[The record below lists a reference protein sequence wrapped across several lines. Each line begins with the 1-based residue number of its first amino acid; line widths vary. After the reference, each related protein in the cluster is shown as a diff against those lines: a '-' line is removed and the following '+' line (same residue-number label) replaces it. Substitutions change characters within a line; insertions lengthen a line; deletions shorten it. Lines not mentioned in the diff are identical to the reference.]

1 MTATEEALAAM
12 KKAEENWDK
21 MVDEVVEVSGQ
32 FQKEC
37 QELKV
42 ELEEFSDEDF
52 MDDDMPPE
60 PEPSSDNLIYLH
72 IESDQNNY
80 IQYKDLLSYFDNNDI
95 NLADEGGWL
104 KIYLDDSNN
113 FSLVN
118 GLKPGRFLPEEGID
132 STSIITMILITDE
145 QNNCVEAF
153 QGMAEMSYKLAA
165 YLSANVLDS
174 DRNKLTKQMYDH
186 YMQQA
191 EETDLKKLSYPD
203 GFQGGNSKKYTDL
216 KNRILELNESY
227 HRHDI
232 SEVSDEK
239 YDSLFKELIDFEKNN
254 DFLVP

>member
-1 MTATEEALAAM
+1 MNLREILVLLISFFLAVTIILTFRKITNYRKSPNRKSQKSSVA
-12 KKAEENWDK
+12 NGN
-21 MVDEVVEVSGQ
+21 EV
-32 FQKEC
+32 
-37 QELKV
+37 KV
-42 ELEEFSDEDF
+42 ELEDFSEEDF
-52 MDDDMPPE
+52 IDDDMPPE

-72 IESDQNNY
+72 IESDQNNS

-104 KIYLDDSNN
+104 KIYLDDLNN

-118 GLKPGRFLPEEGID
+118 GLKPGKFLPEEGID

-191 EETDLKKLSYPD
+191 EETDLKKIKLS
-203 GFQGGNSKKYTDL
+203 
-216 KNRILELNESY
+216 
-227 HRHDI
+227 
-232 SEVSDEK
+232 
-239 YDSLFKELIDFEKNN
+239 
-254 DFLVP
+254 

>member
-1 MTATEEALAAM
+1 MNLREILVLLISFFLAVTIILTFR
-12 KKAEENWDK
+12 KIINYRKSPNRK
-21 MVDEVVEVSGQ
+21 S
-32 FQKEC
+32 QKNSVANGNDV
-37 QELKV
+37 KV
-42 ELEEFSDEDF
+42 ELEVFSDEDF

-118 GLKPGRFLPEEGID
+118 GLKPGKFLPEEGID

-191 EETDLKKLSYPD
+191 EETDLKKIKLS
-203 GFQGGNSKKYTDL
+203 
-216 KNRILELNESY
+216 
-227 HRHDI
+227 
-232 SEVSDEK
+232 
-239 YDSLFKELIDFEKNN
+239 
-254 DFLVP
+254 